1 MRKIYSLIIMG
12 LFTVQAFAQQQSI
25 PEYCLEN
32 DVAHSYL
39 TNVQYDPNNYETSS
53 IMDYC
58 YEYPWDW
65 EGEGQGVRLDF
76 PKPVPIKLA
85 AALDTASTLYVSE
98 TEDFSDPQTKIMT
111 IAKDVDSINVWN
123 LIPGRTYNWKL
134 EYPKNDGSTGVAG
147 SGQFKTTGTLR
158 MLKIDNVFNV
168 RDMGGWPGLKGYP
181 LKYGKII
188 RGSRLNI
195 NKQTTKMITA
205 SGIKELLWAG
215 MAAELDMR
223 DDSNA
228 PMPNGESRHSYLG
241 TDYPI
246 YNVNQGY
253 RSRIATFADAPQSIQ
268 GIKKL
273 IEWAKQGRSV
283 YMHCSVGADR
293 TGTVAYLVGALCGM
307 SEDAL
312 CKDFELTS
320 FSGDKI
326 DNEAVSNA
334 GSNLQLKY
342 ERLIRQRDYTGRL
355 DPNDN
360 NESYKFAKMVDKVK
374 TFPGET
380 LQEKVYYHLKTGV
393 SGTYIPEADLKFL
406 INFMIGPIELFS
418 NSQVILDKGQT
429 SQMDARIVNFSPEN
443 PNPTITY
450 KSSDERIVTVSE
462 TGLITAIGC
471 TDQPV
476 TVTAETNDGFSVS
489 VKVTV
494 NKIESVVPATVT
506 VGPDTFS
513 FKTPVTNKV
522 KDGSFEYGY
531 FYNWTNAKDTAL
543 TTTWFDLKKYSQDAD
558 SVYLESKVDGDATSE
573 GSIRMEW
580 VVSKK
585 KTYAFGF
592 RVKNSTAKTTSFN
605 QNLKVMLTNDGKAD
619 DDADAIILNA
629 PSYDGEWTEIQ
640 YVFTTTTQ
648 NRLRIIFS
656 HLSQDGNNTCFD
668 NFYLAELSVPTGYSV
683 VSPIVE
689 APKADDRIFNLAGQ
703 EVINPGKGVYIR
715 NGKKFIIK

>member
-12 LFTVQAFAQQQSI
+12 LFTVQAFSQQQST

-32 DVAHSYL
+32 DVVHSYL
-39 TNVQYDPNNYETSS
+39 TEVQYNPNDYSTSEILNYC
-53 IMDYC
+53 DNPPYQN
-58 YEYPWDW
+58 
-65 EGEGQGVRLDF
+65 GGVRKDQ

-98 TEDFSDPQTKIMT
+98 TADFSDAQTKIMT

-134 EYPKNDGSTGVAG
+134 EYPKNDGTTGVAG

-158 MLKIDNVFNV
+158 MLKVDNVFNV

-205 SGIKELLWAG
+205 SGINELLWAG
-215 MAAELDMR
+215 MSAELDMR
-223 DDSNA
+223 DENNA

-253 RSRIATFADAPQSIQ
+253 RSRIATFADGPQSIQ

-320 FSGDKI
+320 FSSDKI
-326 DNEAVSNA
+326 DNEAAA
-334 GSNLQLKY
+334 GTY
-342 ERLIRQRDYTGRL
+342 EVLVRQRNYTGRI

-489 VKVTV
+489 VRVTV

-506 VGPDTFS
+506 VGEDVFS

-580 VVSKK
+580 TVSKK

-592 RVKNSTAKTTSFN
+592 RVKNSTAKTTSYN
-605 QNLKVMLTNDGKAD
+605 KNLKVMLTNDGKAD

-648 NRLRIIFS
+648 NRLRILFS